1 MRVVCE
7 AASRFS
13 HQHGTNIRGDSPPTR
28 AQLCRTH
35 TMHKRLLLGEHRLP
49 LQLNLRSSL
58 RLSMPLQEQNPTSH
72 ACAAKSVVA
81 GERRVDN
88 LISACCSQNY
98 QRQLL
103 EEVISG
109 QRRAARRSGCG
120 EQGLHA
126 HTAVHRRHLVLPPC
140 LAPSPFAF
148 YVLSQLSSSVLLRPS
163 LGHQRGSAGSSFAAG
178 RADGWQRL
186 SWVLGEQDTT

>member
-1 MRVVCE
+1 
-7 AASRFS
+7 
-13 HQHGTNIRGDSPPTR
+13 
-28 AQLCRTH
+28 
-35 TMHKRLLLGEHRLP
+35 MHKRLLLGKHRLP

-72 ACAAKSVVA
+72 ARAAKSVVA

-88 LISACCSQNY
+88 LMSACGSQNY

-148 YVLSQLSSSVLLRPS
+148 YVLSQLSSSVILRPS
-163 LGHQRGSAGSSFAAG
+163 LGHQRGPAGSSFAAG

-186 SWVLGEQDTT
+186 SWVLPEQETTYCSPDRVA

>member
-1 MRVVCE
+1 
-7 AASRFS
+7 
-13 HQHGTNIRGDSPPTR
+13 
-28 AQLCRTH
+28 
-35 TMHKRLLLGEHRLP
+35 MHKRLLLGEHRLP

-88 LISACCSQNY
+88 LISACCSRKH

-126 HTAVHRRHLVLPPC
+126 NTAVHRHHLVLLSC

-148 YVLSQLSSSVLLRPS
+148 YVLSQLSSSVHLRPS

-186 SWVLGEQDTT
+186 SWVLPEQETTYWSPHRVA